1 MTAEIRLPARLDT
14 AAAAGLRAA
23 LDGFAD
29 RPVVLNAEDVDHIG
43 GLCLETILL
52 GKARWARKGAGFSIV
67 GLKETALA
75 DLRTF
80 GIAENDLCGGGAE

>member
-29 RPVVLNAEDVDHIG
+29 RPVVLNAEGVDHIG

-52 GKARWARKGAGFSIV
+52 RKTRWAQKGARFSVV
-67 GLKETALA
+67 GLKEAALA
-75 DLRTF
+75 DLRTL